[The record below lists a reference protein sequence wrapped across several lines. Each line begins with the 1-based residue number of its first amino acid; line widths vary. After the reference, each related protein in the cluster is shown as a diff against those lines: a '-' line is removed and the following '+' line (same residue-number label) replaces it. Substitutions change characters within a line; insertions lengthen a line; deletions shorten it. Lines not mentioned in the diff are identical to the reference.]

1 MAQVITVSPPTAA
14 AVSDSFKQATVR
26 TASYNPMV
34 AAIEDWHAKAI
45 ADGDIADRSLLQL
58 VHPPSLALTF
68 LTATHHKVPQTTP
81 QHATAAYLDNGHG
94 K

>member
-14 AVSDSFKQATVR
+14 AVSDSYKQVTMRAAT
-26 TASYNPMV
+26 YNPMA
-34 AAIEDWHAKAI
+34 AAIEDWHAKAV
-45 ADGDIADRSLLQL
+45 ADGDIADRPLLQL

-81 QHATAAYLDNGHG
+81 QHATAAYLDNGNG

>member
-14 AVSDSFKQATVR
+14 AVSDSFKQTTMRA
-26 TASYNPMV
+26 ANFNPMA
-34 AAIEDWHAKAI
+34 AAIADWHAKAV
-45 ADGDIADRSLLQL
+45 ADGDIADRPLLQF

-81 QHATAAYLDNGHG
+81 EQATAAYMDNGEG

>member
-1 MAQVITVSPPTAA
+1 MAQVITVSAPTAA
-14 AVSDSFKQATVR
+14 AVSDNYKATVR
-26 TASYNPMV
+26 TATYNPMA

>member
-14 AVSDSFKQATVR
+14 AVSDSYKPAAARST
-26 TASYNPMV
+26 TYNPMA

>member
-1 MAQVITVSPPTAA
+1 MAQVITVSAPTAA
-14 AVSDSFKQATVR
+14 AVSDNYKAAVR
-26 TASYNPMV
+26 TATYNPMA

>member
-1 MAQVITVSPPTAA
+1 MAQVITVSAPTAA
-14 AVSDSFKQATVR
+14 AVSDNYKASVR
-26 TASYNPMV
+26 STTFNPMA

>member
-14 AVSDSFKQATVR
+14 AVSDSYKPAAVKTTTF
-26 TASYNPMV
+26 NPMA